1 MEGRP
6 FPFLGGCRARTLR
19 SAARLLVVS
28 THHSRHIQKHLWRR
42 SSTRDSAAV
51 QNLLDGDEM
60 VRRSRKQEIVADV
73 AYAILTRD
81 SRSCTG
87 NFFID
92 EDVLREECI
101 TDVAS
106 YQLAESEE
114 ALEIDIFLNA

>member
-1 MEGRP
+1 
-6 FPFLGGCRARTLR
+6 
-19 SAARLLVVS
+19 
-28 THHSRHIQKHLWRR
+28 
-42 SSTRDSAAV
+42 V